1 MRAGGRKGRIGGLQA
16 TAQAEQVVDE
26 LMFQV
31 FERASKQQKV
41 WTLRCQ
47 DLAGKI
53 DKMLHE
59 VRT

>member
-1 MRAGGRKGRIGGLQA
+1 LQA

-59 VRT
+59 VRA